1 MRASVKKGGHTPEL
15 DRRITQGKPGPSASG
30 FQRPQNRLA
39 ELLALFKKGIHL
51 LFTAQTPS
59 LQVVKDDPTDDKF
72 IACAV
77 KLNAAYIVTG
87 DKALQAIREYHGIK
101 ILTPREFLKEF

>member
-1 MRASVKKGGHTPEL
+1 
-15 DRRITQGKPGPSASG
+15 
-30 FQRPQNRLA
+30 
-39 ELLALFKKGIHL
+39 
-51 LFTAQTPS
+51 
-59 LQVVKDDPTDDKF
+59 VKDDPTDDKF